1 MCFYCILYMSR
12 SWKQQNTRD
21 RKVYLG
27 LHTPLQVNNI
37 TTSGTTEFN
46 TNEPLYIDVSGKL
59 LTAAPISSLSSL
71 SSVTFNKESENT
83 VSVNSD
89 ASFQGS
95 IHGADASFERI
106 GASGGNGGVLKI
118 VNDVSFH
125 GYIHGV
131 GASFHSI
138 GASVG
143 NILKITNDVSF
154 QGSVHGTDASFQNI
168 GASDGNTLK
177 IVDDVSFQGYL
188 HGVDASFQNIGASDG
203 NILKIVNDVSFQG
216 SIACTDVS
224 FQRIGTIHGLS
235 LEVVDN
241 VLFDG
246 SLVANQAS
254 FASVTPYST
263 NKIKFTDTKFDF
275 SNNTKHAL
283 ISDVMKFLTGG
294 TNSKNISS
302 NV

>member
-59 LTAAPISSLSSL
+59 LTAAPISSL

>member
-21 RKVYLG
+21 RMVYLG

-46 TNEPLYIDVSGKL
+46 NTNEQLYIDVSGKL
-59 LTAAPISSLSSL
+59 LTVVPFSSFSSLPSI
-71 SSVTFNKESENT
+71 TFNKEGKNT

-125 GYIHGV
+125 GSIHGV
-131 GASFHSI
+131 DASFHSI
-138 GASVG
+138 GASDG
-143 NILKITNDVSF
+143 NILKIVDDVSF

-168 GASDGNTLK
+168 GASDGNILK
-177 IVDDVSFQGYL
+177 IVDDVSFQGSL
-188 HGVDASFQNIGASDG
+188 HCVDASFQNIGASDG

-224 FQRIGTIHGLS
+224 FQRIGTTNGLS

-241 VLFDG
+241 VLFDV
-246 SLVANQAS
+246 LVADKAS
-254 FASVTPYST
+254 FASVRPNST
-263 NKIKFTDTKFDF
+263 NKISFTDTIFDY
-275 SNNTKHAL
+275 SNNTEDAL
-283 ISDVMKFLTGG
+283 ISEVIQLLNDRRYV
-294 TNSKNISS
+294 
-302 NV
+302 

>member
-1 MCFYCILYMSR
+1 MFIAHNFVTLSL
-12 SWKQQNTRD
+12 SKNFT
-21 RKVYLG
+21 
-27 LHTPLQVNNI
+27 
-37 TTSGTTEFN
+37 
-46 TNEPLYIDVSGKL
+46 TNEQLYIDLSGKL
-59 LTAAPISSLSSL
+59 LTVAPYSSFP
-71 SSVTFNKESENT
+71 SVTFNKESKNT

-125 GYIHGV
+125 GSIHGV

-168 GASDGNTLK
+168 GASDGNMLK
-177 IVDDVSFQGYL
+177 IVD
-188 HGVDASFQNIGASDG
+188 
-203 NILKIVNDVSFQG
+203 DVSFQG

-224 FQRIGTIHGLS
+224 FQRIGTINGLS
-235 LEVVDN
+235 LEVVND
-241 VLFDG
+241 VSFVG

-283 ISDVMKFLTGG
+283 ISDVMNFLTGG
-294 TNSKNISS
+294 TNSKNIS
-302 NV
+302 

>member
-1 MCFYCILYMSR
+1 MSR

-46 TNEPLYIDVSGKL
+46 TNEQLYIDLSGKL
-59 LTAAPISSLSSL
+59 LTVAPYSSFP
-71 SSVTFNKESENT
+71 SVTFNKESKNT

-125 GYIHGV
+125 GSIHGV

-168 GASDGNTLK
+168 GASDGNMLK
-177 IVDDVSFQGYL
+177 IVDDVSFQGSL
-188 HGVDASFQNIGASDG
+188 HCVDASFQNIGASDG
-203 NILKIVNDVSFQG
+203 NILKIVNDVVSFQG

-224 FQRIGTIHGLS
+224 FQRIGTINGLS
-235 LEVVDN
+235 LEVVND
-241 VLFDG
+241 VSFVG

-283 ISDVMKFLTGG
+283 ISDVMNFLTGG
-294 TNSKNISS
+294 TNSKNIS
-302 NV
+302 

>member
-59 LTAAPISSLSSL
+59 LTVVPFSSL
-71 SSVTFNKESENT
+71 SSVTFNKEGKNT

-138 GASVG
+138 GASDG

-168 GASDGNTLK
+168 GASDGNMLK
-177 IVDDVSFQGYL
+177 IVDDVSFQGSL
-188 HGVDASFQNIGASDG
+188 HCVDASFQNIGASDG

-241 VLFDG
+241 VLFVG

-254 FASVTPYST
+254 FASATPYYST

-283 ISDVMKFLTGG
+283 ISDVIMYLNGQ
-294 TNSKNISS
+294 TNSKNISP

>member
-59 LTAAPISSLSSL
+59 LTAAPISSL

-138 GASVG
+138 GASDG

-168 GASDGNTLK
+168 GASDGNMLK
-177 IVDDVSFQGYL
+177 IVDDVSFQGSL
-188 HGVDASFQNIGASDG
+188 HCVDASFQNIGASDG

-241 VLFDG
+241 VLFVG

-254 FASVTPYST
+254 FASATPYYST

>member
-59 LTAAPISSLSSL
+59 LTAAPISSL

-138 GASVG
+138 GASDG

-168 GASDGNTLK
+168 GASDGNMLK
-177 IVDDVSFQGYL
+177 IVDDVSFQGSL
-188 HGVDASFQNIGASDG
+188 HCVDASFQNIGASDG

>member
-1 MCFYCILYMSR
+1 MSR

-59 LTAAPISSLSSL
+59 LTAAPISSL

-138 GASVG
+138 GASDG

-154 QGSVHGTDASFQNI
+154 QGSVHGT
-168 GASDGNTLK
+168 
-177 IVDDVSFQGYL
+177 
-188 HGVDASFQNIGASDG
+188 DASFQNIGASDG

-241 VLFDG
+241 VLFVG

-254 FASVTPYST
+254 FASATPYYST

-283 ISDVMKFLTGG
+283 ISDVIMYLNGQ
-294 TNSKNISS
+294 TNSKNISP

>member
-1 MCFYCILYMSR
+1 MSR

-138 GASVG
+138 GASDG

-168 GASDGNTLK
+168 GASDGNMLK
-177 IVDDVSFQGYL
+177 IVDDVSFQGSL
-188 HGVDASFQNIGASDG
+188 HCVDASFQNIGASDG

-283 ISDVMKFLTGG
+283 ISDVMKFLIGET
-294 TNSKNISS
+294 TSKNIS
-302 NV
+302 